1 MTSRKSWCIL
11 APLASG
17 LSLMLAGGCEMDGAG
32 EPARSGAY
40 ITELAEIGDI
50 RDIIPAVGPVR
61 AATEVEIG
69 AEVTGRILEIHA
81 DFNDPVSAG
90 DLLARIDP
98 APFESAVA
106 QARAQ
111 LSAREAAARSA
122 AANLDDARAQAARL
136 ERLAAS
142 AAGRQ
147 ADLESAQFRVRIVE
161 ADLQSAQANTALG
174 REALRRAE
182 IDLERTEIRS
192 PVNGFVLDRR
202 VEQGQAVNALQ
213 SAPTVFV
220 VASNLDRMLIE
231 ASVPEADINRIE
243 ETMTVRATVDA
254 NPGRPFPGQILAI
267 RRAPVT
273 QGRFVSYVVL
283 VEADSRMT
291 RLLPGMTASVEFVR
305 ADARSVLRVPVQAL
319 YFVPQDYMPEL
330 PEELLARRE
339 AQLGPLPS
347 DPVRRRDSLSAFEM
361 GWIFSQGLRRIFV
374 IEDGVPRVRR
384 IRVGG
389 EDQTHIEVIE
399 GLEEGE
405 EVIIRHAR

>member
-1 MTSRKSWCIL
+1 MIGSAMRSIL
-11 APLASG
+11 LCFALA
-17 LSLMLAGGCEMDGAG
+17 LAAGCDIDPRS
-32 EPARSGAY
+32 EPGRSGAY
-40 ITELAEIGDI
+40 ITERVEIGDI

-161 ADLQSAQANTALG
+161 ADLQSAQANVALA

-192 PVNGFVLDRR
+192 PVDGFVLDRR
-202 VEQGQAVNALQ
+202 VQEGQAVNALQ

-254 NPGRPFPGQILAI
+254 NPGRPFPGAIQAI
-267 RRAPVT
+267 RRAPVR

-283 VEADSRMT
+283 VEADNRMGQ
-291 RLLPGMTASVEFVR
+291 LLPGMTASVEFVR
-305 ADARSVLRVPVQAL
+305 ADARAVLRVPIEAL
-319 YFVPQDYMPEL
+319 YFRPSTFRVEL
-330 PEELLARRE
+330 PPDFIADFERATGQALPTDPARREATLSGLDAGLLARR
-339 AQLGPLPS
+339 
-347 DPVRRRDSLSAFEM
+347 
-361 GWIFSQGLRRIFV
+361 GLRRVFV
-374 IEDGVPRVRR
+374 LNETGWEAREIR
-384 IRVGG
+384 IGG

-399 GLEEGE
+399 GLDEGE